1 MFFKNNHIYNAI
13 GLNLTFFILIFLK
26 IMRKIKA

>member
-13 GLNLTFFILIFLK
+13 GLNLAYLILIFLN